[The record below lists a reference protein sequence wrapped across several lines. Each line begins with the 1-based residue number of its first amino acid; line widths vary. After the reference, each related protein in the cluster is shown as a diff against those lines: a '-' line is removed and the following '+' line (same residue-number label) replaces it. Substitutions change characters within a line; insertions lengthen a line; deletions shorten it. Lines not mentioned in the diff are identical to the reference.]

1 MICQDCSSTE
11 FRISRFRWS
20 DLERLALLQYPVRC
34 RKCHKRTYAGLPLA
48 LVLLQARRAKRSKRA
63 QSESQSH

>member
-1 MICQDCSSTE
+1 MICNDCLSTE

-34 RKCHKRTYAGLPLA
+34 RKCHRRSFCGLPLA
-48 LVLLQARRAKRSKRA
+48 LVMIQARRARRAKRA
-63 QSESQSH
+63 QATTH